1 MMTGVRL
8 VVGSNDKRP
17 HSRKKLKMSEH
28 EEHHDEHGQSD
39 QGHDDHHGHLQLE
52 YEDALP
58 INNGKVCLW
67 LFLSTEIMFF
77 AGLIGTYI
85 VLRFGA
91 PAGTWPRPHDV
102 HVDEIWG
109 TINTF
114 ILIFSSFTVVLTY
127 EATKRN
133 LAKKA
138 KVYLAITF
146 LCGCAFLGIK
156 MLEYAGKFEH
166 GIHPRP
172 GSRSLLYEQADV
184 YYLRDL
190 KAVVTGVQGV
200 IPLAA
205 KSADAEA
212 AAAQVP
218 DAEVAAPTSSDPGR
232 ETLEGFLHHSVQWAE
247 YVIGQVPNEEMS
259 SEGNGLNH
267 REVLVALA
275 QEVYPL
281 EKRYGDLTTKTHE
294 AERDYIDARLKV
306 LPNFVT
312 AAGEDND
319 VLSML
324 AYEETILK
332 ARQKFLEE
340 HLHSEG
346 GDEDDSHDDHS
357 HGGLNVTLHDQGS
370 AVILPMH
377 IPSGNMFAA
386 TYFLLTG
393 FHALH
398 VIVGLILFAF
408 PMFWTL
414 EKSRANYIENA
425 GLYWHFV
432 DLVCIFLFPLCYLF

>member
-1 MMTGVRL
+1 
-8 VVGSNDKRP
+8 
-17 HSRKKLKMSEH
+17 MSEH
-28 EEHHDEHGQSD
+28 EDHHDEHGQND

-218 DAEVAAPTSSDPGR
+218 DTEVASPSSSDPGR
-232 ETLEGFLHHSVQWAE
+232 ETLEEFLHHSVQWAE
-247 YVIGQVPNEEMS
+247 YVIGQVPNTEMS
-259 SEGNGLNH
+259 PDGNGLNH
-267 REVLVALA
+267 RDVLIALA

-281 EKRYGDLTTKTHE
+281 DNRYKDLTTYTHNTEKT
-294 AERDYIDARLKV
+294 YIEARLKV
-306 LPNFVT
+306 LPDLVT

-332 ARQKFLEE
+332 TRQEYLDEQHHLE
-340 HLHSEG
+340 
-346 GDEDDSHDDHS
+346 GDDDQDS
-357 HGGLNVTLHDQGS
+357 HGGLNVKLHDQGS

-414 EKSRANYIENA
+414 EKSRANYIENV

-432 DLVCIFLFPLCYLF
+432 DLVWIFLFPLFYLF